1 MDFFSQQ
8 DQARRSTKVLV
19 ALFLVAVLLLI
30 VITNILAAITLFLFD
45 EKLAGNYQAY
55 QQAAQTLNYQ
65 ATRNILNYF
74 SWQQFGKITLIVSGV
89 IASAMLYKWAQIS
102 GGGKRVAEQLG
113 GKRIDPN
120 TEDPQQRI
128 ALNVV
133 EEMALASGM
142 PVPAVYL
149 LADEV
154 GINAFAAG
162 STPADAVIGVTRGC
176 IEQFNREQLQG
187 VIAHEFSH
195 ILNGDMRLNIRLIAI
210 LHGIVFIGLIGHI
223 ILRATSGYGHH
234 RGFSSRRR
242 SDGRLAILGFALLAI
257 GWLGQFF
264 GSWIKAAV
272 SRQREFL
279 ADASAVQFTRNP
291 QGIADALKIIG
302 GYQASTTVDAP
313 SAEEVSHLF
322 FGQAVNQFNSLF
334 ATHPP
339 LDQRIQRV
347 EPHWDGRFIP
357 RKIAHSEPV
366 SEDRA
371 GTDKN
376 QQFAAAMA
384 TAGAAVGAVMAD
396 ADFAEVNAVGGGG
409 YTANDAA
416 ISPTLALQAREPFG
430 AIAIVYG
437 LLLSDDAVIQ
447 KKQLEYIQLTK
458 IAGLAMQTLQLH
470 PDIAAL
476 ETSQRLPLIELALP
490 ALKCMSEPQYK
501 AFIKS
506 LLLLI
511 RADRQFE
518 LFEWCLYQLVRHYLD
533 PEFGKPRPGR
543 AIYKQVSQ
551 VANEY
556 QLVLSMLVNFGHTD
570 AAESAK
576 AFGRGANTAGAYA
589 INLLDK
595 EQCTL
600 DSFVSAVNKLGNCFP
615 LLKPK
620 LLKGLAE
627 AARHDGIVSD
637 TERELITAIAA
648 VMDTPTPRVLD
659 KSMQ

>member
-8 DQARRSTKVLV
+8 DQARRSTKMLV
-19 ALFLVAVLLLI
+19 VLFLAAVLLLI
-30 VITNILAAITLFLFD
+30 AITNFLVVVTLFLFD
-45 EKLAGNYQAY
+45 GQLAGNHQAY
-55 QQAAQTLNYQ
+55 PQDI
-65 ATRNILNYF
+65 RNIADYF

-89 IASAMLYKWAQIS
+89 IVSAMVYKWMQIS
-102 GGGKRVAEQLG
+102 GGGKRIAEQLG

-120 TEDPQQRI
+120 TGDPRQRLV
-128 ALNVV
+128 LNVV

-149 LADEV
+149 LADEI

-176 IEQFNREQLQG
+176 IDQFNREQLQG

-210 LHGIVFIGLIGHI
+210 LHGIVFIGLIGRVI
-223 ILRATSGYGHH
+223 IRTGSGYGRH
-234 RGFSSRRR
+234 RSFSSRRR
-242 SDGRLAILGFALLAI
+242 GDGQLAIFGFALVVI

-302 GYQASTTVDAP
+302 GYQASTTIDTAN
-313 SAEEVSHLF
+313 AESVSHLF
-322 FGQAVNQFNSLF
+322 FGQAINQFLTFF

-339 LDQRIQRV
+339 LDQRIQRI
-347 EPHWDGRFIP
+347 EPRWNGKFIA
-357 RKIAHSEPV
+357 RKVTPQKP
-366 SEDRA
+366 DNDNQTK
-371 GTDKN
+371 TDKD
-376 QQFAAAMA
+376 QQFAAAM
-384 TAGAAVGAVMAD
+384 TAAGVAVGAIAVEA
-396 ADFAEVNAVGGGG
+396 NATNT
-409 YTANDAA
+409 TA
-416 ISPTLALQAREPFG
+416 ITPTIVSQAHEPFG
-430 AIAIVYG
+430 AIAIVYS
-437 LLLSDDAVIQ
+437 LLLSTDEAIQ

-458 IAGLAMQTLQLH
+458 IKGLAIQTLQLQS
-470 PDIAAL
+470 DTAAL
-476 ETSQRLPLIELALP
+476 ATSLRLPLIELVLP

-501 AFIKS
+501 VFTKT

-511 RADRQFE
+511 RADQQFE

-533 PEFGKPRPGR
+533 AEFGKSRAGR
-543 AIYKQVSQ
+543 TIYKK
-551 VANEY
+551 VADVADDY
-556 QLVLSMLVNFGHTD
+556 QLVLSMLVHFGHTD
-570 AAESAK
+570 APEMEK
-576 AFGRGANTAGAYA
+576 AFARGANTAGAYL

-600 DSFVSAVNKLGNCFP
+600 DNFVSAVNKLSNCFP

-627 AARHDGIVSD
+627 AARHDDIISD

-648 VMDTPTPRVLD
+648 VMDAPIPRVLD
-659 KSMQ
+659 KPYQE

>member
-19 ALFLVAVLLLI
+19 ALFLAAVFLLI
-30 VITNILAAITLFLFD
+30 VITNVLVAVTLFLFD

-55 QQAAQTLNYQ
+55 QQAAQTLSYQ
-65 ATRNILNYF
+65 ATANITDYF
-74 SWQQFGKITLIVSGV
+74 SWQQFGKITLVVSGV
-89 IASAMLYKWAQIS
+89 ISSAMLFKWAQVS

-120 TEDPQQRI
+120 TDDSQQRLV
-128 ALNVV
+128 LNVV

-162 STPADAVIGVTRGC
+162 STPADAVIGVTSGC

-187 VIAHEFSH
+187 IIAHEFSH

-210 LHGIVFIGLIGHI
+210 LHGIVFIGLIGHM
-223 ILRATSGYGHH
+223 ILRATSGYGHR
-234 RGFSSRRR
+234 RGFSTRRR

-264 GSWIKAAV
+264 GNWIKAAV

-291 QGIADALKIIG
+291 QGIAQALKIIG

-313 SAEEVSHLF
+313 NAEEVSHLF
-322 FGQAVNQFNSLF
+322 FGSAINHFNSLF

-339 LDQRIQRV
+339 LDQRIERI
-347 EPHWDGRFIP
+347 EPHWDGKFIA
-357 RKIAHSEPV
+357 RKINHGEPAADNQTKV
-366 SEDRA
+366 DRDA
-371 GTDKN
+371 LFTT
-376 QQFAAAMA
+376 ALA
-384 TAGAAVGAVMAD
+384 TAGAVVGAA
-396 ADFAEVNAVGGGG
+396 ASGTGFAEDGA
-409 YTANDAA
+409 ANSTG
-416 ISPTLALQAREPFG
+416 ISPALTRQAREPFA

-437 LLLSDDAVIQ
+437 LLLSEEEAIQ
-447 KKQLEYIQLTK
+447 EKQLDYIKLTG
-458 IAGLAMQTLQLH
+458 ISGLAMQTLQLR
-470 PDIAAL
+470 PDIAKL
-476 ETSQRLPLIELALP
+476 GKSQRLPLIELALP

-511 RADRQFE
+511 RADKRFE

-533 PEFGKPRPGR
+533 PEFGKSKPGR
-543 AIYKQVSQ
+543 PIYKQAAE
-551 VANEY
+551 VADEY
-556 QLVLSMLVNFGHTD
+556 RLVLSMLVHFGHTD
-570 AAESAK
+570 STESDK
-576 AFGRGANTAGAYA
+576 AFGRGANTAGTYA
-589 INLLDK
+589 ISLLDK

-615 LLKPK
+615 LLKPR

-648 VMDTPTPRVLD
+648 VMDTPTPRILD
-659 KSMQ
+659 KPVA